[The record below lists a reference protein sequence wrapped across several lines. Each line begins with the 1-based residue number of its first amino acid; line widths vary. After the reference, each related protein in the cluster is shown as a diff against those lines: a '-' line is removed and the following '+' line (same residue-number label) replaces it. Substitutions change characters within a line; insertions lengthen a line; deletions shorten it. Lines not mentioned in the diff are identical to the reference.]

1 MFIFLKENFGQI
13 ESTLVENELV
23 DLYRDD
29 LKINYVDWNQK
40 NESTEL
46 NIIKEVKSFDFEQMT
61 NKGIS
66 HMEFL
71 DSYKIIAASYRDNM
85 SF

>member
-1 MFIFLKENFGQI
+1 MFIFLKENFNTI

-29 LKINYVDWNQK
+29 LKINYIDRTQK
-40 NESTEL
+40 NESSEL
-46 NIIKEVKSFDFEQMT
+46 NIIKEIKSFDFEQMS

-71 DSYKIIAASYRDNM
+71 DAYRLVAASY
-85 SF
+85 